1 MTKKHTIK
9 VSYNITQVTFNLYN
23 NEGGKVSVKE
33 ESETIL
39 YKRDRKY
46 LENYLKK
53 KYKDYLT
60 VELIDFQHKT
70 FKSLI
75 PFSLVLEHGS
85 EV

>member
-1 MTKKHTIK
+1 MSEEHTLK
-9 VSYNITQVTFNLYN
+9 LGYNVTQVTFNLYK
-23 NEGGKVSVKE
+23 NENGSVSITP
-33 ESETIL
+33 ESESIL
-39 YKRDRKY
+39 HKRDRKY

-60 VELIDFQHKT
+60 VELVEFKHKS

-75 PFSLVLEHGS
+75 PFSVALEYGS

>member
-1 MTKKHTIK
+1 MNEEARIK
-9 VSYNITQVTFNLYN
+9 VSYNVTQVTFNLYKV
-23 NEGGKVSVKE
+23 EDGKVSVKE

-53 KYKDYLT
+53 KYKGYLT
-60 VELIDFQHKT
+60 VELIDFHHKT

-75 PFSLVLEHGS
+75 PFSIALEYGS

>member
-1 MTKKHTIK
+1 MTKEHTIK
-9 VSYNITQVTFNLYN
+9 VSYNVTQVTFNLYN
-23 NEGGKVSVKE
+23 NKGGKVSVKE

-46 LENYLKK
+46 IENYLKK

-60 VELIDFQHKT
+60 VELVDYCHT
-70 FKSLI
+70 AFKSLI
-75 PFSLVLEHGS
+75 PFSVALEYGS